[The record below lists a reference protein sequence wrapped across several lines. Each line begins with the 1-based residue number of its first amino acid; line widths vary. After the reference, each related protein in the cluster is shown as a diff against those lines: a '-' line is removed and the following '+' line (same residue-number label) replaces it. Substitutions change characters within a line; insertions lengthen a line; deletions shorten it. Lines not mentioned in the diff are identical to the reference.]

1 MDQEPLKN
9 LSDDDR
15 RMVIH
20 EALEER
26 RHFRRVHLAV
36 WAVQM
41 TVQLAALA
49 GMLTN
54 VSSVVALRSSYAGG
68 GAAITSLAFV
78 AFPAICIFVI
88 MHYHHSYFYASYVA
102 ARLTVSQR
110 ACVESI
116 AKEDSRDRRSLE
128 RGMGVL
134 FGTKYLRARSPA
146 VLVGRGH
153 PMYVVSIG
161 MVAILN
167 ACTFWWIPSA

>member
-1 MDQEPLKN
+1 MDQDPLRD
-9 LSDDDR
+9 LFDHDR
-15 RMVIH
+15 RMIIR
-20 EALEER
+20 EALEDR

-49 GMLTN
+49 GILTN
-54 VSSVVALRSSYAGG
+54 ASSVVALRSSYAGG

-88 MHYHHSYFYASYVA
+88 LHYHHSFFYSSYIV
-102 ARLTVSQR
+102 ARLTETLR
-110 ACVESI
+110 AGVAGI
-116 AKEDSRDRRSLE
+116 AKEDLRDRRSLE

-134 FGTKYLRARSPA
+134 FGTKYLRTRKPA
-146 VLVGRGH
+146 VLVGWGH

-167 ACTFWWIPSA
+167 ACTFWMIPSP